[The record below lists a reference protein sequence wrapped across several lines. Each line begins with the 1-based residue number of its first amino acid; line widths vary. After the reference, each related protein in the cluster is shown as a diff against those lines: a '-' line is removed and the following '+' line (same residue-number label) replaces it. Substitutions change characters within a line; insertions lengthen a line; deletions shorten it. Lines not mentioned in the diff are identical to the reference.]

1 MKKTKNTTI
10 NDIYTISFT
19 SLGKCLR
26 FLKNS
31 LDKKEH
37 KVILMLIAEVKKDQ
51 EQKLYEW
58 LKKNTIRNEENK
70 ITPNS
75 LLKSLNQLEKKFLT
89 DVVLED
95 KKSNLLK
102 TINKESNSQ
111 NSVRQISYTSI
122 RKCLSFLKN
131 GLDENEHKDMHVLI
145 AKVEDDRDRKLN
157 KWLIK
162 NTNRNKENKFTPKNL
177 LNSLILLNKKLK
189 KGNIVGAQKSKPQKT
204 TNKASNFQNS
214 VKQISKADCEKIYFT
229 WKNLIFY
236 EKGVKVDPNILY
248 LSIKIDGPTNI
259 LNNINV
265 SYFQKKYSDE
275 LYKVYVNRSTKKIDY
290 NLSKDIEKIRVIV
303 LNHINNHKDQQ
314 IKSSFFQEIRNQK
327 IKENYTISKEININE
342 IGELYKNNI
351 FINQASKLL
360 KNDNKAV
367 SLWENNNSTFEE
379 ALLIILK
386 NRNYNFVIWE
396 NINQNRACYIFK
408 YKNVNFDKKIK
419 ALKKFINSDVE
430 YKRWDLFN
438 NNGNHNQLN
447 YEEYYT
453 VVHESV
459 DSYSR
464 KLNTYLKP
472 YFKIK

>member
-1 MKKTKNTTI
+1 MNKTKNTTI

-37 KVILMLIAEVKKDQ
+37 KVILLLIAEVKKDQ
-51 EQKLYEW
+51 DRKLYEW
-58 LKKNTIRNEENK
+58 LRRNTIRNKENK
-70 ITPNS
+70 YTPNS
-75 LLKSLNQLEKKFLT
+75 LLKSLNLLA
-89 DVVLED
+89 

-102 TINKESNSQ
+102 TINKEFYSQ
-111 NSVRQISYTSI
+111 NSIRQISYTSI
-122 RKCLSFLKN
+122 RKCLKFLKN
-131 GLDENEHKDMHVLI
+131 GLDENEHKDIHILI
-145 AKVEDDRDRKLN
+145 TKVEEDQDRKLN
-157 KWLIK
+157 KWLLKKTI
-162 NTNRNKENKFTPKNL
+162 RNKENKFTPKNL
-177 LNSLILLNKKLK
+177 LKSLILLNKKLK
-189 KGNIVGAQKSKPQKT
+189 KNNIKGALKSKLQKT
-204 TNKASNFQNS
+204 TIKESNSQNS
-214 VKQISKADCEKIYFT
+214 VKQISEADCEKIYFT
-229 WKNLIFY
+229 WKNLIFTPR
-236 EKGVKVDPNILY
+236 GVKVDPNIIY
-248 LSIKIDGPTNI
+248 LPKEIDGPTNL

-265 SYFQKKYSDE
+265 SYFQKKYSDD
-275 LYKVYVNRSTKKIDY
+275 LYKVYVDRATKKIIY
-290 NLSKDIEKIRVIV
+290 NLSNDIDKIRIIV
-303 LNHINNHKDQQ
+303 LNHINNHKDLQ
-314 IKSSFFQEIRNQK
+314 IKSYLHQEIPNKK

-351 FINQASKLL
+351 FIKQASKLL

-408 YKNVNFDKKIK
+408 YKNVNFDKKFK
-419 ALKKFINSDVE
+419 ALKKFINSDLE

-438 NNGNHNQLN
+438 NNNGNHSQLN
-447 YEEYYT
+447 YKEYYT

-459 DSYSR
+459 DSYKK
-464 KLNTYLKP
+464 KLNIYLKP
-472 YFKIK
+472 HFRIK